1 MCKCVDIY
9 FKMSIILHMYSQ
21 KTQKEQ
27 ILDIVKKMG
36 VVRVRDLT
44 ARGLHHES
52 LRRLCKDGLLIK
64 SGRGLYELADADVT
78 EHHSLVQVTKQIPHA
93 VFCLLTALQFHHI
106 GTQSPYN
113 IWIAIDRRAGKPQT
127 DYPPLRV
134 VRFTGSALSEGVE
147 VHDIEG
153 VKIKVYNPGKTIA
166 DCFKYRNK
174 IGLDVALEA
183 LRECRRERRCSN
195 DELWYYAKICR
206 VAKVMTP
213 YLEAIV

>member
-1 MCKCVDIY
+1 MHMCT
-9 FKMSIILHMYSQ
+9 Q
-21 KTQKEQ
+21 ETQKEQ

-36 VVRVRDLT
+36 AIRVRDIT

-52 LRRLCKDGLLIK
+52 LRRLCSEGLVVK
-64 SGRGLYELADADVT
+64 SGRGLYELADADIT
-78 EHHSLVQVTKQIPHA
+78 EHHSLVLVTKQIPHA

-106 GTQSPYN
+106 GTQSPYK

-134 VRFTGSALSEGVE
+134 VRFTGYALSEGVE
-147 VHDIEG
+147 AHDIEG
-153 VKIKVYNPGKTIA
+153 KEIKVYNPAKTIV

-174 IGLDVALEA
+174 IGIDVALEA
-183 LRECRRERRCSN
+183 LRECRRGRHCSN

-206 VAKVMTP
+206 MAKVMRP

>member
-1 MCKCVDIY
+1 
-9 FKMSIILHMYSQ
+9 MSIILHMYSQ
-21 KTQKEQ
+21 KTQKEL
-27 ILDIVKKMG
+27 ILNIVKKMG
-36 VVRVRDLT
+36 VIRVRDLT

-52 LRRLCKDGLLIK
+52 LRRLCKDGLLIR

-78 EHHSLVQVTKQIPHA
+78 EYHSLVQVTKQIPHA
-93 VFCLLTALQFHHI
+93 VFCLLTALLFHNI
-106 GTQSPYN
+106 GTQSPYK

-174 IGLDVALEA
+174 IGLDVAIEA
-183 LRECRRERRCSN
+183 LRECCRERRCSN

-206 VAKVMTP
+206 VAKVMRP
-213 YLEAIV
+213 YLEAMI

>member
-1 MCKCVDIY
+1 M
-9 FKMSIILHMYSQ
+9 FIILHMYFQ
-21 KTQKEQ
+21 ETQKEL
-27 ILDIVKKMG
+27 ILNIVKKMG

-64 SGRGLYELADADVT
+64 SSRGLYELADADVT

-93 VFCLLTALQFHHI
+93 IFCLLTALQFHHI
-106 GTQSPYN
+106 GTQSPYK

-134 VRFTGSALSEGVE
+134 VRFTGSALSEGIE

-153 VKIKVYNPGKTIA
+153 VKIKVYNPAKTIA

-174 IGLDVALEA
+174 IGIDVALEA
-183 LRECRRERRCSN
+183 LRECSREQRCSN
-195 DELWYYAKICR
+195 DEFWYYAKICR
-206 VAKVMTP
+206 VAKVMRP